1 MTRVPIFPGHA
12 PRAQPDI
19 PMAKVFSG
27 RGDGID
33 RFIEALAALS
43 AERAAQTAHGSPRQG
58 VGS

>member
-1 MTRVPIFPGHA
+1 MTRFPGHA
-12 PRAQPDI
+12 PRAQSDI

-33 RFIEALAALS
+33 RFIEALTALS
-43 AERAAQTAHGSPRQG
+43 AERAAQTAHGSPRQD